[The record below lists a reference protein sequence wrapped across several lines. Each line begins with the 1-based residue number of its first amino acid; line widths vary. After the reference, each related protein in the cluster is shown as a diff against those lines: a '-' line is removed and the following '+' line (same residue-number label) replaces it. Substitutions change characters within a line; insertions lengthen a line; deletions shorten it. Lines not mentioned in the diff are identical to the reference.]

1 MIIDLRSPGLFIMD
15 KLNRII
21 FEMKMKGYNINKV
34 IRTSLLAMIFFLTN
48 EEKVMAFDVNM
59 AALDLKQD
67 MIYSIIF
74 ALCNTTNQITIN
86 ELSIMKLFIT
96 YKKDEI

>member
-86 ELSIMKLFIT
+86 ELSIMKFFIT